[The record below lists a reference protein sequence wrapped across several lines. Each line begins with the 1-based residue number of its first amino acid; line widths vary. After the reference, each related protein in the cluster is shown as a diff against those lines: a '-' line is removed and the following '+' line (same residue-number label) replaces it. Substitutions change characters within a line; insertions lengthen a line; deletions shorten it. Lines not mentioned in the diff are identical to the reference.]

1 MPPTLPEAQSETGR
15 SVLEGD
21 DGPGSKSTVPARTRR
36 RQVALAAVLVF
47 AGAVVGFS
55 ARCGISAL
63 LVNVGHLAVLRGA
76 DDLAASAFDAAT
88 TVDPATQA
96 ASNFRISQALLSGDY
111 DAAAD
116 ELVELRALGGSPRGV
131 AATSSVLLHLEAI
144 LARRTGDSE
153 RALALIRESV
163 ARAGVNAPDAALVLL
178 DELLQDVADPPYGPA
193 LANVELPVNPRR
205 DTCGD
210 GRRLAQV
217 RLARDDIAA
226 GGSVRA
232 ELGWMDDAGRP
243 GGMDSRRLRNLA
255 PNGGFTW
262 GVTSARLPLGFTP
275 HPQSP
280 VDASAP
286 SGAIHVGFADLNG
299 LPVSALVM
307 DNLNGPARTS
317 RLRSEWIPVTP
328 GACYL
333 LASEVW
339 VGGGQPHF
347 GLYLRAPARADTA
360 VFGLQGGLPDGWWR
374 EARLLRLPPDVEAV
388 QVFLWNYRSGG
399 ATAFA
404 MAFVARIDG

>member
-1 MPPTLPEAQSETGR
+1 MSESQPTLGEVESR
-15 SVLEGD
+15 R
-21 DGPGSKSTVPARTRR
+21 ARIRR
-36 RQVALAAVLVF
+36 RHALAAVLILS
-47 AGAVVGFS
+47 GAVLGFT
-55 ARCGISAL
+55 ARCGLSAL
-63 LVNVGHLAVLRGA
+63 FVNVGNLAVLRGT
-76 DDLAASAFDAAT
+76 DELAVSAFETAAVVDSTSDAEGNYRL
-88 TVDPATQA
+88 
-96 ASNFRISQALLSGDY
+96 SRALGRGAY
-111 DAAAD
+111 DNAAD
-116 ELVELRALGGSPRGV
+116 ELAALRSLGGTPRGV
-131 AATSSVLLHLEAI
+131 ASRSSVLLHLEAI
-144 LARRTGDSE
+144 LARRTGDSK

-193 LANVELPVNPRR
+193 LATVELPVNPRR

-217 RLARDDIAA
+217 RLARNDIAA

-280 VDASAP
+280 GDDSAP

-317 RLRSEWIPVTP
+317 RLRSDWIPVTP

-347 GLYLRAPARADTA
+347 GLYLRAPGRSDTA
-360 VFGLQGGLPDGWWR
+360 VFGLQGGLPDGWRR

-388 QVFLWNYRSGG
+388 QVFLWNYRSSGT
-399 ATAFA
+399 TAFA
-404 MAFVARIDG
+404 MAFVARLDG